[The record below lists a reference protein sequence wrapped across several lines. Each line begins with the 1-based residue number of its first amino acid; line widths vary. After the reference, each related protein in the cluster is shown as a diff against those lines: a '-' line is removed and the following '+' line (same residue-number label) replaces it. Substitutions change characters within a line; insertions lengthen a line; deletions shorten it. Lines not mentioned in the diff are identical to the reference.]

1 MSKSYIEFC
10 KGHGFMTE
18 KGNVQTK
25 AEVVYKYLTNNLDF
39 EEEHTGLADVLIEY
53 RILLTALKAHKKI
66 DWKPCPAWK
75 LLKTYA
81 DEKGISLVT

>member
-1 MSKSYIEFC
+1 M
-10 KGHGFMTE
+10 
-18 KGNVQTK
+18 QTK

-39 EEEHTGLADVLIEY
+39 EEEHTGLSDVLIEY
-53 RILLTALKAHKKI
+53 RILLTALKTHKKI
-66 DWKPCPAWK
+66 NWKPCPAWK